1 MKPALSLRLT
11 AALPAALLLS
21 AALTGPALAAPTR
34 FDELETFMGIY
45 ERIKN
50 DYVTEV
56 DDHTLIKGAIDGMLN
71 ALDPHS
77 SYAEQADF
85 EDLNTISTGNYGG
98 IGVLTTVED
107 GAMKVISTSE
117 DTPAWKAGIKSGDY
131 ITRVDGKL
139 VYGLSLDEGNERLR
153 GTPGSPVKLSIFRRG
168 RPKPIDMTIV
178 RAVID
183 VKPVKWEVKD
193 GVGIVNLNRFT
204 GNSGGEVAEALAAID
219 KQTKG
224 QTIGYVL
231 DLRSNGGGV
240 LQQAVDIADLF
251 LNRGEIVSQRGRETG
266 LAQHYYAKPGDV
278 TNGRPLLVLVDAGSA
293 SASEIVAGA
302 LQEHRRALVVG
313 ERSFG
318 KGSVQSIYPLGSKRA
333 LRLTTEL
340 YYLPSGRSVQAGG
353 IEPDIVIPQLS
364 DEDYRDR
371 PEVREADLRRHLI
384 AEGAD
389 DEKLYEDDDAKDPRF
404 AATAA
409 ELLKRGI
416 KDFQLDYSVNTLK
429 RIETALKSRAPGQS
443 DQG

>member
-34 FDELETFMGIY
+34 FDELETFMSIY

-389 DEKLYEDDDAKDPRF
+389 DEKLY
-404 AATAA
+404 
-409 ELLKRGI
+409 RGRRRQGPAFRG
-416 KDFQLDYSVNTLK
+416 DRGRVAQA
-429 RIETALKSRAPGQS
+429 R
-443 DQG
+443 DQGFPA